1 MARAARSRVP
11 GAAVGRDREPER
23 LDVAARRGQPLDAA
37 IPQTTDRISV
47 VDGEPDAA
55 VSARR
60 NRDRRILWLSHAVLD
75 EFLLRDGAHEQKR
88 ASRQDRDAEHRG
100 QCPDSEVR
108 QHSRHAPY
116 QLRNR

>member
-23 LDVAARRGQPLDAA
+23 LDIAARRGQPLDAA
-37 IPQTTDRISV
+37 VAQTSDRIGM

-60 NRDRRILWLSHAVLD
+60 NRDWRILRLVHAVLD
-75 EFLLRDGAHEQKR
+75 EFFLRAGARQQKR
-88 ASRQDRDAEHRG
+88 TSRQDRDAEHRG
-100 QCPDSEVR
+100 WYPDSVVR
-108 QHSRHAPY
+108 KHSWRTSY
-116 QLRNR
+116 ELRNR